1 MIGITEAAGARL
13 INRDRMPRSVE
24 GLKYWSPIW
33 PRHCIRIL
41 PGPSSMWF
49 SGTGTR
55 LPSPLFPGSDTL
67 GQLQYIMSTGYDY
80 SWFVLTQSI
89 IKKEFALSGSEQ
101 NPDLTGKSWL
111 MTARRATNKGA
122 PGPVEA
128 FKTHGVD
135 FIVRDILADLVG
147 AMNKLTGENLLNLDY
162 IKSQIEARDRQMS
175 NPYVKDAQVM
185 NIYNARRYIG

>member
-1 MIGITEAAGARL
+1 MRGMTEAAGAGL
-13 INRDRMPRSVE
+13 IKRDRMWRYVE
-24 GLKYWSPIW
+24 GINNWSPIW
-33 PRHCIRIL
+33 PRHGIRIL

-49 SGTGTR
+49 DASGTR

-67 GQLQYIMSTGYDY
+67 GQLHYIMSTGYDY

-128 FKTHGVD
+128 FKTHGGG
-135 FIVRDILADLVG
+135 FIGRDNLASLSAAMNTLAAGCLMYVG
-147 AMNKLTGENLLNLDY
+147 ALETHIDAARSECCDR
-162 IKSQIEARDRQMS
+162 SIE
-175 NPYVKDAQVM
+175 
-185 NIYNARRYIG
+185 